1 MIHRYAGTASPLV
14 NEKLVNEKR
23 VQGLA
28 PTASRLSPE
37 ALHLEP
43 SRRDQ
48 RPLTAGIPEV
58 CGNLPAMTGA
68 KSQATPKSR
77 RRWWIGGGLLLV
89 GVLLIYQ
96 WMRPRPIH
104 VPLSDGTTLTI
115 SAITTGTEHFRSAPI
130 TWRQLKAQFAAG
142 RWEWPRSKLQT
153 PQPALVLWFDGPD
166 TTSLMELT
174 LVDRNG
180 WRWNIDSGSG
190 NPMGS
195 MRSFRQIETDGT
207 ARLEFRGA
215 KGLRG
220 STVLPLATAVP
231 AKPSVPVAYQPAK
244 SSFPPAPPP
253 LTTNLL
259 PPDPYPVH
267 VTDGPLEAT
276 LHGVDVRVIEMH
288 GYHVSEGTLRL
299 DTRWNNEPF
308 PPQFGNGSITDQ
320 FGRSEPCYFSS
331 QYPFQ
336 VQFPPQDAV
345 WSLHV
350 QMFGNPSMPLDLADV
365 VAVTPE
371 FPAGAMSFVKE
382 GVLGGVKWRATVVPS
397 GRISAMSLSKFG
409 LLTFQENAPLL
420 IIESDH
426 NQTLRGRIEAVDR
439 QGNKLPATMVGQG
452 QLPPNA
458 FAFRCPGFDAA
469 QGHTL
474 RVGLE
479 SPRLV
484 QFRFRPNVVA
494 AEKIK

>member
-1 MIHRYAGTASPLV
+1 MS
-14 NEKLVNEKR
+14 
-23 VQGLA
+23 
-28 PTASRLSPE
+28 
-37 ALHLEP
+37 
-43 SRRDQ
+43 
-48 RPLTAGIPEV
+48 
-58 CGNLPAMTGA
+58 
-68 KSQATPKSR
+68 KSR

-166 TTSLMELT
+166 TTSLMEMT

-180 WRWNIDSGSG
+180 WQWNIDSGSG

-215 KGLRG
+215 KDLRG

-231 AKPSVPVAYQPAK
+231 AKPSVPVAYRPAK

-259 PPDPYPVH
+259 PPDPYPIRAK
-267 VTDGPLEAT
+267 DGPLEAT

-320 FGRSEPCYFSS
+320 FGRSEPSYFSS
-331 QYPFQ
+331 EYPFQ
-336 VQFPPQDAV
+336 VQFPPQDAA
-345 WSLHV
+345 WSLHLH
-350 QMFGNPSMPLDLADV
+350 MFRDPQVPLDPADV
-365 VAVTPE
+365 ATLTPE
-371 FPAGAMSFVKE
+371 FAGGATVFAKE
-382 GVLGGVKWRATVVPS
+382 GVLAGAAWRATIVPQGQISVPS
-397 GRISAMSLSKFG
+397 LFQFG
-409 LLTFQENAPLL
+409 PLRFQEKAPVL
-420 IIESDH
+420 IVEVDPKQSVRVRVEPLDRKG
-426 NQTLRGRIEAVDR
+426 NTLTTA
-439 QGNKLPATMVGQG
+439 ATGYG
-452 QLPPNA
+452 ILPPNV
-458 FAFRCPGFDAA
+458 FALCCPGFDAA

-474 RVGLE
+474 RVGIE

-484 QFRFRPNVVA
+484 QFRFRPNVVP
-494 AEKIK
+494 AEQSKSPRR